1 MLEARLSA
9 AAVAGSARAPDATA
23 PSTAGVGCLS
33 SAAAVDA
40 LVRGAMVEK
49 SLQGE
54 QTARSRPRELRAAPR
69 AAFPA
74 ASPRGSRGHRRAQRG
89 AAAGAGSRRPGWAA
103 GWGVAGPAVG
113 RLGCSE
119 RVYWSREPTEGEKKD
134 RGDRAAAEASPESQN
149 PMAQLRGFCAFA

>member
-9 AAVAGSARAPDATA
+9 AAVAGSASAPDATA
-23 PSTAGVGCLS
+23 PSTAGVGCLR

-54 QTARSRPRELRAAPR
+54 QNSAVTPRKLRAAPR

-74 ASPRGSRGHRRAQRG
+74 ASPRRTRRAPPLGHRVAGPGLGSRGRRG
-89 AAAGAGSRRPGWAA
+89 LEAG
-103 GWGVAGPAVG
+103 
-113 RLGCSE
+113 
-119 RVYWSREPTEGEKKD
+119 T
-134 RGDRAAAEASPESQN
+134 
-149 PMAQLRGFCAFA
+149 F